1 MKNEQR
7 IDRQPGAMQ
16 FGSWKAR
23 TRRLNLVKRYKE
35 VMEELVSAVGRELGL
50 VMANRGT
57 REAGLGEPGKLR
69 ESKREQRR
77 HI

>member
-1 MKNEQR
+1 
-7 IDRQPGAMQ
+7 MQ

-35 VMEELVSAVGRELGL
+35 VMEELASAVGRELGL
-50 VMANRGT
+50 VMANQGT
-57 REAGLGEPGKLR
+57 QEAVLGEPGKLK

-77 HI
+77 QI